1 MDYATNSRPLLQ
13 DTDDRET
20 GDSDDT
26 FLDDNYAGSINA
38 STSNIPAIQLAKDRS
53 QASASSISTTTT
65 AETRIVGSGNR
76 IAPSD
81 KYNFTYA
88 VFYLMGMTTMVPWN
102 FFVTAEEYWQ
112 YKFRNVSS
120 NDTSSMTPR
129 QLEFQ
134 SDLSIAA
141 AVPGVVFLIL
151 NACVGHRIPLSL
163 RMNGSLVLMLLIMM
177 GTTALVRVDTDSWQD
192 DFFNLTMLT
201 VVVINSFSAIL
212 TGGLFGI
219 AGQFSAHYMTAAVSG
234 QALGGIFS
242 AIADIIALTF
252 ASNPVTTAFVFF
264 IIGCVVL
271 LLSQILYIVMSKT
284 LFFRYHTSAT
294 LMKSSLEADPTAR
307 DLCPRLEPRFP
318 VVLRKIWLYGFSEWL
333 IFVTTLSIYPAV
345 TVLVGSQNHG
355 RPWNDVYFL
364 PVVNYLLFNT
374 GDYLGRVFAG
384 LFEWPSN
391 NALLIG
397 LLTIA
402 RIAFVPAMLLCNITQ
417 HHNFPVLIHSD
428 YIFTVLM
435 AAFAL
440 SNGYLANV
448 ALIGAPRSVEP
459 YEKEMASSMMAAF
472 LGIGLACGSAIS
484 LMIIEW
490 IK

>member
-1 MDYATNSRPLLQ
+1 MVRMDFATNVRPLLQ

-20 GDSDDT
+20 ESDA
-26 FLDDNYAGSINA
+26 LIDDVYAGSINA
-38 STSNIPAIQLAKDRS
+38 STSNIPDSAKEN
-53 QASASSISTTTT
+53 AT
-65 AETRIVGSGNR
+65 ETRIIAGGHR
-76 IAPSD
+76 IAPTD
-81 KYNFTYA
+81 KFNYTYV

-120 NDTSSMTPR
+120 NDTSALTPR

-141 AVPGVVFLIL
+141 AVPGTVFLIL
-151 NACVGHRIPLSL
+151 NACIGHKVPLHV
-163 RMNGSLVLMLLIMM
+163 RMNGSLVFMLLIMI
-177 GTTALVRVDTDSWQD
+177 GTTALVRVDTDQWQD
-192 DFFNLTMLT
+192 AFFNLTMLS

-242 AIADIIALTF
+242 AVADIIALTF
-252 ASNPVTTAFVFF
+252 ASNPSTTAFVFF
-264 IIGCVVL
+264 IVGCLVL
-271 LLSQILYIVMSKT
+271 LLSLVAYIVMSKT
-284 LFFRYHTSAT
+284 LFFKYYTCSKT
-294 LMKSSLEADPTAR
+294 LMKSSLEADPSTREMCA
-307 DLCPRLEPRFP
+307 RLEPRFP
-318 VVLRKIWLYGFSEWL
+318 IVMRKIWIYGFSEWL
-333 IFVTTLSIYPAV
+333 VFVTTLSIYPAV

-384 LFEWPSN
+384 LFEWPWN
-391 NALLIG
+391 NSILIG
-397 LLTIA
+397 VLTIS

-428 YIFTVLM
+428 YMFIVLM

-440 SNGYLANV
+440 SNGYLANI
-448 ALIGAPRSVEP
+448 ALIGAPRVVDGH
-459 YEKEMASSMMAAF
+459 EKEMASSMMAAF
-472 LGIGLACGSAIS
+472 LGVGLACGSAIS
-484 LMIIEW
+484 LMIIEM

>member
-1 MDYATNSRPLLQ
+1 MDFAANVRPLLQ

-20 GDSDDT
+20 DSET
-26 FLDDNYAGSINA
+26 FLDDVIAGSINA
-38 STSNIPAIQLAKDRS
+38 STSNINDPAKENA
-53 QASASSISTTTT
+53 T
-65 AETRIVGSGNR
+65 ETRIISGGHR
-76 IAPSD
+76 IAPTD
-81 KYNFTYA
+81 KFNYTYL

-120 NDTSSMTPR
+120 NDTSALTPR

-141 AVPGVVFLIL
+141 AVPGTVFLIL
-151 NACVGHRIPLSL
+151 NACIGHKVPLHV
-163 RMNGSLVLMLLIMM
+163 RMNGSLVFMLLIMI
-177 GTTALVRVDTDSWQD
+177 GTTALVRVDTDQWQD
-192 DFFNLTMLT
+192 AFFNLTMLS

-242 AIADIIALTF
+242 AVADIIALTF
-252 ASNPVTTAFVFF
+252 ASNPSTTAFVFF
-264 IIGCVVL
+264 IVGCLVL
-271 LLSQILYIVMSKT
+271 LLSLVAYIVMSKT
-284 LFFRYHTSAT
+284 LFFKYYTCSKT
-294 LMKSSLEADPTAR
+294 LMKSSLEADPATREICA
-307 DLCPRLEPRFP
+307 RLEPQFP
-318 VVLRKIWLYGFSEWL
+318 VVMRKIWIYGFSEWL
-333 IFVTTLSIYPAV
+333 VFVTTLSIYPAV

-374 GDYLGRVFAG
+374 GDYLGRIFAG
-384 LFEWPSN
+384 LFEWPWN
-391 NALLIG
+391 NSILIG
-397 LLTIA
+397 VLTIG

-428 YIFTVLM
+428 YIFIVLM

-440 SNGYLANV
+440 SNGYLANI
-448 ALIGAPRSVEP
+448 ALIGAPRVVDP
-459 YEKEMASSMMAAF
+459 HEKEMASSMMAAF
-472 LGIGLACGSAIS
+472 LGVGLACGSAIS
-484 LMIIEW
+484 LMIIEM

>member
-1 MDYATNSRPLLQ
+1 MDFATNVRPLLQ

-20 GDSDDT
+20 ESDT
-26 FLDDNYAGSINA
+26 FLDDAYAGSINA
-38 STSNIPAIQLAKDRS
+38 STSNLPDTDKE
-53 QASASSISTTTT
+53 T
-65 AETRIVGSGNR
+65 AVETRMAAAGHR

-81 KYNFTYA
+81 KFHYTYA

-120 NDTSSMTPR
+120 NDTSALTPR

-141 AVPGVVFLIL
+141 AVPGTVFLIL
-151 NACVGHRIPLSL
+151 NACAGHKVPLHV
-163 RMNGSLVLMLLIMM
+163 RMNGSLVLMLLIMI
-177 GTTALVRVDTDSWQD
+177 GTTALVRVDTDQWQD
-192 DFFNLTMLT
+192 AFFNLTMLS

-242 AIADIIALTF
+242 AVADIIALTF
-252 ASNPVTTAFVFF
+252 ASNPSTTAFVFF
-264 IIGCVVL
+264 IVGCAVL
-271 LLSQILYIVMSKT
+271 LLSLFAYIVMSKT
-284 LFFRYHTSAT
+284 LFFKYYTSSKT
-294 LMKSSLEADPTAR
+294 LMKSSLEADPAAR
-307 DLCPRLEPRFP
+307 AVCARLEPRFP
-318 VVLRKIWLYGFSEWL
+318 VVLRKIWIYGFSEWL
-333 IFVTTLSIYPAV
+333 VFVTTLSIYPAV
-345 TVLVGSQNHG
+345 TVLVGSQHHG

-384 LFEWPSN
+384 MFEWPWN
-391 NALLIG
+391 NSILIG
-397 LLTIA
+397 VLTIA

-417 HHNFPVLIHSD
+417 HHNFPVLFHSD
-428 YIFTVLM
+428 YIFIVLM

-440 SNGYLANV
+440 SNGYLANI
-448 ALIGAPRSVEP
+448 ALIGAPRAVDGH
-459 YEKEMASSMMAAF
+459 EKEMASSMMAAF

-484 LMIIEW
+484 LMIIEM

>member
-20 GDSDDT
+20 DSDA
-26 FLDDNYAGSINA
+26 FLDANYAGSINA
-38 STSNIPAIQLAKDRS
+38 SSSNIPDAAKEHH
-53 QASASSISTTTT
+53 AT
-65 AETRIVGSGNR
+65 ETRVVASGQQHR
-76 IAPSD
+76 VAPSD
-81 KYNFTYA
+81 KYNYTYA

-112 YKFRNVSS
+112 YKFRNLTTNS
-120 NDTSSMTPR
+120 TSELTPR

-151 NACVGHRIPLSL
+151 NACVGHKIPLHL
-163 RMNGSLVLMLLIMM
+163 RMNGSLVMMLLIMI
-177 GTTALVRVDTDSWQD
+177 GTTALVRVDTDQWQD
-192 DFFNLTMLT
+192 GFFHLTMLT
-201 VVVINSFSAIL
+201 VVIINSFSAIL

-219 AGQFSAHYMTAAVSG
+219 AGQFSANYMTAAVSG

-242 AIADIIALTF
+242 ALADIIALTF
-252 ASNPVTTAFVFF
+252 ASNPTTTAFVFF
-264 IIGCVVL
+264 IIGCLVL
-271 LLSQILYIVMSKT
+271 LLSLVAYVVMSRT
-284 LFFRYHTSAT
+284 LFFKYYTCSKA
-294 LMKSSLEADPTAR
+294 LMKSSLEADPGAR
-307 DLCPRLEPRFP
+307 DLVPRVEPRFP
-318 VVLRKIWLYGFSEWL
+318 TVLSKIWLYGFSEWL
-333 IFVTTLSIYPAV
+333 VFVTTLSIYPAV

-384 LFEWPSN
+384 MFEWPWN
-391 NALLIG
+391 NPILIG
-397 LLTIA
+397 VLTIA
-402 RIAFVPAMLLCNITQ
+402 RIGFVPAMLLCNITQ
-417 HHNFPVLIHSD
+417 RHNFPVLIHSD
-428 YIFTVLM
+428 YMFIVLM

-440 SNGYLANV
+440 SNGYLANI
-448 ALIGAPRSVEP
+448 ALIGAPRTVEGH
-459 YEKEMASSMMAAF
+459 EREMASSMMAAF
-472 LGIGLACGSAIS
+472 LGVGLACGSAIS
-484 LMIIEW
+484 LMIIEM

>member
-1 MDYATNSRPLLQ
+1 MDFATNVRPLLQ

-20 GDSDDT
+20 DSEA
-26 FLDDNYAGSINA
+26 FLDDAYAGSINA
-38 STSNIPAIQLAKDRS
+38 STSNIPDPDKESLV
-53 QASASSISTTTT
+53 
-65 AETRIVGSGNR
+65 ETRIVSGGHR

-81 KYNFTYA
+81 KFHYTYA

-120 NDTSSMTPR
+120 NDTSVLTPR

-141 AVPGVVFLIL
+141 AVPGTI
-151 NACVGHRIPLSL
+151 AR
-163 RMNGSLVLMLLIMM
+163 VLMLLIMI
-177 GTTALVRVDTDSWQD
+177 GTTALVRVDTDQWQD
-192 DFFNLTMLT
+192 TFFNLTMLS

-242 AIADIIALTF
+242 AVADIIALTF
-252 ASNPVTTAFVFF
+252 ASNPSTTAFVFF
-264 IIGCVVL
+264 IVGCVVL
-271 LLSQILYIVMSKT
+271 LLSLFAYIIMSKT
-284 LFFRYHTSAT
+284 LFFKYYTSKKM
-294 LMKSSLEADPTAR
+294 LMKSSLEADPAAR
-307 DLCPRLEPRFP
+307 DICSRQEPRFP
-318 VVLRKIWLYGFSEWL
+318 DVLRKIWIYGFSEWL
-333 IFVTTLSIYPAV
+333 VFVTTLSIYPAV
-345 TVLVGSQNHG
+345 TVLVGSQHHG

-374 GDYLGRVFAG
+374 GDYLGRIFAG
-384 LFEWPSN
+384 MFEWPWN
-391 NALLIG
+391 NPILIG
-397 LLTIA
+397 VLTIG

-428 YIFTVLM
+428 YIFIVLM

-440 SNGYLANV
+440 SNGYLANI
-448 ALIGAPRSVEP
+448 ALIGAPRVVEGH
-459 YEKEMASSMMAAF
+459 EKEMASSMMAAF

-484 LMIIEW
+484 LMIIEM

>member
-20 GDSDDT
+20 ESDNFLDDT
-26 FLDDNYAGSINA
+26 FAGSINA
-38 STSNIPAIQLAKDRS
+38 SSSNIPDVTKERS
-53 QASASSISTTTT
+53 
-65 AETRIVGSGNR
+65 AEARVIGAGNR

-81 KYNFTYA
+81 KFHFTYV

-120 NDTSSMTPR
+120 NDTSVLTPR

-141 AVPGVVFLIL
+141 ALPGTVFLIL
-151 NACVGHRIPLSL
+151 NACIGHKIPLHV
-163 RMNGSLVLMLLIMM
+163 RMNGSLVMMLLIMI
-177 GTTALVRVDTDSWQD
+177 GTTALVRVDTDQWQD
-192 DFFNLTMLT
+192 AFFNLTMFS

-242 AIADIIALTF
+242 AVADLIALTF
-252 ASNPVTTAFVFF
+252 ASNPSTTAFVFF
-264 IIGCVVL
+264 IVGCLVL
-271 LLSQILYIVMSKT
+271 LLSLFAYIIMSKT
-284 LFFRYHTSAT
+284 LFFKYYTSSKT

-307 DLCPRLEPRFP
+307 GLSTRLEPRFP
-318 VVLRKIWLYGFSEWL
+318 VVMRKIWLYGFSEWL
-333 IFVTTLSIYPAV
+333 VFVTTLSIYPAV
-345 TVLVGSQNHG
+345 TVLVGSENHG
-355 RPWNDVYFL
+355 RPWNDIYFL

-384 LFEWPSN
+384 IFEWPWN
-391 NALLIG
+391 NSILIG
-397 LLTIA
+397 MLTIG
-402 RIAFVPAMLLCNITQ
+402 RVAFVPAMLLCNITPR
-417 HHNFPVLIHSD
+417 HNFPVMIHSD
-428 YIFTVLM
+428 YMFIVLM

-440 SNGYLANV
+440 SNGYLANI
-448 ALIGAPRSVEP
+448 ALIGAPRVVDP
-459 YEKEMASSMMAAF
+459 HEKEMASSMLAAF
-472 LGIGLACGSAIS
+472 LGVGLACGSAIS
-484 LMIIEW
+484 LMIIEM

>member
-20 GDSDDT
+20 DSDA
-26 FLDDNYAGSINA
+26 FLDNAYAGSINA
-38 STSNIPAIQLAKDRS
+38 SSSNIPDAAREH
-53 QASASSISTTTT
+53 AT
-65 AETRIVGSGNR
+65 ETRIVGSGQQLR
-76 IAPSD
+76 VAPSD
-81 KYNFTYA
+81 KYNYTYL

-102 FFVTAEEYWQ
+102 FFVTAEDYWQ
-112 YKFRNVSS
+112 YKFRNVTT
-120 NDTSSMTPR
+120 NNTSQLTPR

-141 AVPGVVFLIL
+141 SVPGVIFLIL
-151 NACVGHRIPLSL
+151 NASVGHKIPLHF
-163 RMNGSLVLMLLIMM
+163 RMIGSLVMMLLIMI
-177 GTTALVRVDTDSWQD
+177 GTTALVRVNTDQWQD
-192 DFFNLTMLT
+192 EFFHLTMLT

-219 AGQFSAHYMTAAVSG
+219 AGQFSANYMTAAVSG

-242 AIADIIALTF
+242 ALANIITLIY
-252 ASNPVTTAFVFF
+252 ASNPSTTAFVFF
-264 IIGCVVL
+264 TVGCLVL
-271 LLSQILYIVMSKT
+271 LFSLVAYIVMSRT
-284 LFFRYHTSAT
+284 LFFKYYSCTKT
-294 LMKSSLEADPTAR
+294 LMKSSLEADPAAR
-307 DLCPRLEPRFP
+307 DLCPRAEPRVFTI
-318 VVLRKIWLYGFSEWL
+318 LGKIWLYGFVEWL

-384 LFEWPSN
+384 MFEWPWN
-391 NALLIG
+391 NPILIG
-397 LLTIA
+397 VLTIA

-428 YIFTVLM
+428 YMFIVLM

-440 SNGYLANV
+440 SNGYLANI
-448 ALIGAPRSVEP
+448 ALIGAPRVVEAH
-459 YEKEMASSMMAAF
+459 EKEMASSMMAAF

-484 LMIIEW
+484 LMIIEM